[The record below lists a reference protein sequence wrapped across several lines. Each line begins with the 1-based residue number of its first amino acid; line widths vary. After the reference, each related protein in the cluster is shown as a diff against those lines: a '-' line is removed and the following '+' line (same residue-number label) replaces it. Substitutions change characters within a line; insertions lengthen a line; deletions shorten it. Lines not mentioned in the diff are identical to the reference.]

1 MILQRRTLW
10 LSLGIALFLAGCGG
24 GANAPFAPGVPMG
37 SDASNARGEDASFVI
52 IVPHKERHR
61 GSHFV
66 SPSTKSISI
75 ALAKSPSG
83 SVARTIK
90 QNLTPAS
97 KGCVPIAGGTQ
108 CTIKTLLKSG
118 EYTALVSTYDAVN
131 QGGNVLSQDQSV
143 PFKVLK
149 KKVNTLSFVLGG
161 VPHVLSV
168 TGATRFVRTTSNGV
182 SLFGPSAGP
191 VTVTAKDAD
200 GNTIVGPG
208 SLHYSAA
215 IVSGGGWKVQATP
228 NPATPNT
235 FSITPPGTNGSS
247 ASIKITFAINAGTCA
262 QSGVICTKTFTASN
276 RVQLLATVVCGTD
289 CGFTGAT
296 DSINIFKLPNITT
309 PIATVTNG
317 VYQPLAVAFAP
328 NGTLFVGNCKSSV
341 CPNGPLTGMDTVT
354 AYAPPYTGSPVTIT
368 SNVQFP
374 ALISRQQGRRSLRR
388 RLSNLQ
394 LRHQRLRY
402 VVPARLLCVPRNA
415 HHERPDRRNGQ
426 QPQRRPDGRNVCELL
441 RVRDD
446 RFGAGFPVC
455 DVPQH
460 AYIDHRRRHKS
471 VGVIVR

>member
-215 IVSGGGWKVQATP
+215 IVSGSGWKVQATP

-276 RVQLLATVVCGTD
+276 RIQLLATIVCGTD

-317 VYQPLAVAFAP
+317 VFQPLAVAFAP

-341 CPNGPLTGMDTVT
+341 CPNGPFTGMDSVT

-374 ALISRQQGRRSLRR
+374 ALLSRQQGRRSLRR
-388 RLSNLQ
+388 RLSDLQ
-394 LRHQRLRY
+394 LPASTTTLRGTCTA
-402 VVPARLLCVPRNA
+402 PMRTKERSPRTPRSTQWA
-415 HHERPDRRNGQ
+415 TAPT
-426 QPQRRPDGRNVCELL
+426 
-441 RVRDD
+441 
-446 RFGAGFPVC
+446 AT
-455 DVPQH
+455 
-460 AYIDHRRRHKS
+460 
-471 VGVIVR
+471 